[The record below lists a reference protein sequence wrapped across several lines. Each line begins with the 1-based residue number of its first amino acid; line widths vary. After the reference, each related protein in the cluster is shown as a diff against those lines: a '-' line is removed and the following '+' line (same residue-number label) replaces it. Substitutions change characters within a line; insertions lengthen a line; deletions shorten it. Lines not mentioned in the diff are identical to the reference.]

1 MYCETNALGV
11 KNTNRKI
18 VAGLAATAIIALSFG
33 SASAM

>member
-1 MYCETNALGV
+1 M